1 MDTRFER
8 VLSKVKGFRLNFS
21 EKPALNNKDG
31 EDGEFRINKNKNKS
45 DLLVKMGNKW
55 EKITP
60 EAQLKDEGYM
70 KFGNGFMIQW
80 GSADDQL
87 PFTEAGSDLDAT
99 EEITFPIPFP
109 NKCLQVHVTQINIGD
124 SSGVSTATT
133 LRSMPTR
140 TGVEFS
146 TYTSDDGLYWIAIGY

>member
-21 EKPALNNKDG
+21 EKPALDNKDG

-60 EAQLKDEGYM
+60 EAQLKDKGYM
-70 KFGNGFMIQW
+70 KFGNGFIIQW
-80 GSADDQL
+80 GHAADEL
-87 PFTEAGSDLDAT
+87 PFTSSDDIQST
-99 EEITFPIPFP
+99 EIVTFPIPFP
-109 NKCLQVHVTQINIGD
+109 NECFQVHVTTLNIGD
-124 SSGVSTATT
+124 TGGVASATVLKT
-133 LRSMPTR
+133 MPTR

-146 TYTSDDGLYWIAIGY
+146 AYTSDDGLYWIAIGY